1 MPPAHPWGDGKVI
14 GGGRRFFHIGA
25 MWLRSI
31 IVSVACSLLAP
42 GALGA
47 EKPYR
52 VSLVGDSFDGRSWQ
66 TGVLIELEP
75 GWKTYWRMPGEAG
88 IPPEFTWTTSAPAEV
103 RVSFPGPSRYAD
115 QSGETV
121 GYEGTALFPVA
132 VTPEKATELDLGLD
146 LFFAVCKDICIPA
159 SASAAISLGT
169 VVRDPSGSA
178 RVEEARKAVP
188 GQGAAI
194 MAARLVMEGGKPVL
208 ELELKEKPEDIFVE
222 APGSAYFRAPAFSN
236 GGRLARLIVDNIKDP
251 GNLSATALTLTYRL
265 NGANLE
271 QTVTLP

>member
-1 MPPAHPWGDGKVI
+1 
-14 GGGRRFFHIGA
+14 

-42 GALGA
+42 EALGA

-52 VSLVGDSFDGRSWQ
+52 VSLIGDSFDGRSWH
-66 TGVLIELEP
+66 TGVLIELDP

-88 IPPEFTWTTSAPAEV
+88 IPPEFTWTTSAPAGIS
-103 RVSFPGPSRYAD
+103 VSFPGPARYAD

-121 GYEGTALFPVA
+121 GYEGSALFPVA
-132 VTPEKATELDLGLD
+132 VTPEKATELDLSLD

-159 SASAAISLGT
+159 SATAAITLGT

-188 GQGAAI
+188 GRGSAITAAK
-194 MAARLVMEGGKPVL
+194 LVMEGGKPVL
-208 ELELKEKPEDIFVE
+208 ELELKEQPEDIFAE
-222 APGSAYFRAPAFSN
+222 APGSAYFRAPEFSDD
-236 GGRLARLIVDNIKDP
+236 GRLARLTIDNVRNADD
-251 GNLSATALTLTYRL
+251 LSGMALTLTYRL
-265 NGANLE
+265 KGMNLE
-271 QTVTLP
+271 QTVILP

>member
-1 MPPAHPWGDGKVI
+1 MGT
-14 GGGRRFFHIGA
+14 
-25 MWLRSI
+25 
-31 IVSVACSLLAP
+31 
-42 GALGA
+42 

-52 VSLVGDSFDGRSWQ
+52 VSLIGDSFDGRSWHA
-66 TGVLIELEP
+66 GVLIELDP

-103 RVSFPGPSRYAD
+103 KVSFPGPARYAD

-132 VTPEKATELDLGLD
+132 VTPETATDLDLGLD

-159 SASAAISLGT
+159 SASARINLGT
-169 VVRDPSGSA
+169 VMRDPSGSA

-194 MAARLVMEGGKPVL
+194 SAARLVMEGGKPVL
-208 ELELKEKPEDIFVE
+208 QLELKEKPEDIFVE
-222 APGSAYFRAPAFSN
+222 TPGSAYFRAPEFAE
-236 GGRLARLIVDNIKDP
+236 GGRLARLTVDNLNDP
-251 GNLSATALTLTYRL
+251 ATLAGTVLTLTYRL
-265 NGANLE
+265 NGVSLE

>member
-1 MPPAHPWGDGKVI
+1 
-14 GGGRRFFHIGA
+14 

-42 GALGA
+42 AALGA

-52 VSLVGDSFDGRSWQ
+52 VSLIGDSFDGRSWQ

-88 IPPEFTWTTSAPAEV
+88 IPPEFTWNTSAPAEV
-103 RVSFPGPSRYAD
+103 KVSFPGPARYAD

-132 VTPEKATELDLGLD
+132 VTPETAAELDLSLD

-159 SASAAISLGT
+159 SASAAITLGT
-169 VVRDPSGSA
+169 VMRDPSGSA
-178 RVEEARKAVP
+178 RVEEAMKAVP

-194 MAARLVMEGGKPVL
+194 SAASLVMEGGKPVL
-208 ELELKEKPEDIFVE
+208 QLELKEKPEDIFVE
-222 APGSAYFRAPAFSN
+222 TPGSAYFRAPEFAD
-236 GGRLARLIVDNIKDP
+236 GGRLARLTVDNLKDP
-251 GNLSATALTLTYRL
+251 ANLAGTALRLTYRL
-265 NGANLE
+265 NGVSLE

>member
-1 MPPAHPWGDGKVI
+1 
-14 GGGRRFFHIGA
+14 

-31 IVSVACSLLAP
+31 IVSVACSLLVP

-47 EKPYR
+47 DKPYR

-103 RVSFPGPSRYAD
+103 RVSFPGPARYAD

-121 GYEGTALFPVA
+121 GYEGAALFPVA
-132 VTPEKATELDLGLD
+132 VTPEKAAELDLGLN

-159 SASAAISLGT
+159 TASAKITLGT

-178 RVEEARKAVP
+178 RVEEAMKAVP
-188 GQGAAI
+188 GQGSAVTS
-194 MAARLVMEGGKPVL
+194 ARLVTESGKPVL
-208 ELELKEKPEDIFVE
+208 ELELKEKPEDIFAE
-222 APGSAYFRAPAFSN
+222 AQGSAYFRAPEFSD
-236 GGRLARLIVDNIKDP
+236 GGRLARLTVDNVKNPDD
-251 GNLSATALTLTYRL
+251 LSGTALTLTYRL
-265 NGANLE
+265 NGVNLE